1 MPHPPRDPQAPE
13 AQASGPPTPV
23 GARSTAGRPQAAE
36 KRRGFWPVWAHSRLW
51 KFLLFDRRGSSTG
64 PGSQAS
70 VPRGSGLW
78 TGRGPAAGNQGCP
91 PSFGGLQAEGFC
103 QPQDPEGSRAH
114 LGAGGHGL
122 WQRPATAL
130 PETPHPPG
138 PHVPFLPM
146 GPPAGACSSAFLEN
160 VLK

>member
-1 MPHPPRDPQAPE
+1 MA
-13 AQASGPPTPV
+13 V

-36 KRRGFWPVWAHSRLW
+36 KRRGFWPFWAHSRLW
-51 KFLLFDRRGSSTG
+51 KFLSFDRRGSSTG

-78 TGRGPAAGNQGCP
+78 AGCGASSRDPRLSALLRGSLGRG
-91 PSFGGLQAEGFC
+91 LC
-103 QPQDPEGSRAH
+103 QTQDTEGSRAH
-114 LGAGGHGL
+114 LGSGGRGL
-122 WQRPATAL
+122 WRHPATAL

-138 PHVPFLPM
+138 SHVPFLPM
-146 GPPAGACSSAFLEN
+146 GPPAGAWSSAFLEN